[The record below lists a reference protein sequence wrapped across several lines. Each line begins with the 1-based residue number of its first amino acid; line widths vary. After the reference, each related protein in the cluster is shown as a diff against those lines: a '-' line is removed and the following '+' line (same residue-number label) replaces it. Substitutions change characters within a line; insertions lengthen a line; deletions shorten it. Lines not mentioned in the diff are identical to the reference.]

1 MSRDDDRM
9 SLLGNG
15 LITWLIT
22 WSVGYFEGHVSK
34 ISAVKCMEW

>member
-22 WSVGYFEGHVSK
+22 WSVGYFEGHVK
-34 ISAVKCMEW
+34 RFKDIRGEM